1 MAGFNPVYAGVGDNK
16 LDVYGA
22 TDVAIWTMA
31 FTASDTYL
39 TGGLALLAATF
50 GLSRPIAGVVVLGQ
64 NTAGGTAG
72 MVWIWNTQTQKLQ
85 AFWTGAV
92 VSTALAEVTN
102 TTSIASVT
110 LTVLVITQR

>member
-22 TDVAIWTMA
+22 TDVAIFTLA

-39 TGGLALLAATF
+39 TGGVALAAASF
-50 GLSRPIAGVVVLGQ
+50 GLSRPILSVEVIGY
-64 NTAGGTAG
+64 NTAAAAGG
-72 MVWIWNTQTQKLQ
+72 MIWIWNTQTSKLM
-85 AFWTGAV
+85 ALWTGAV

-102 TTSIASVT
+102 TTTIASFT
-110 LTVLVITQR
+110 LTVRVTTQR